1 MKARSKKSLFRWN
14 PVRTIQLIMG
24 IVLLIAFAYSLEVLY
39 LIVGGFLLLMTLLN
53 FSPCGKSCEVSTDN
67 NDNK

>member
-39 LIVGGFLLLMTLLN
+39 LIVGGFLLLMALLN